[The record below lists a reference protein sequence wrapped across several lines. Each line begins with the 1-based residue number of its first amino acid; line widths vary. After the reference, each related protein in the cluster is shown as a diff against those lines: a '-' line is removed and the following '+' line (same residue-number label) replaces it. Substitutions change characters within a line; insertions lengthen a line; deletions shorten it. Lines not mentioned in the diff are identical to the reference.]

1 MKAKKIA
8 ALGLSLM
15 MTMSLCGDVLA
26 ADIPV
31 QEETAVVSVEDIAGE
46 TEDEEITFA
55 ESTDEGTGEN
65 VGDAETDVEI
75 ALESEDG
82 EEESVE
88 DAFSSEENTA
98 ALEDEDIAAYRELD
112 ESDADDIFSWYE
124 TEDGTVTIGAYCG
137 KESVVTIP
145 SELGGHVVTTLDGIF
160 NNSAGS
166 PVMEVIIPDS
176 VQTIEKSFM
185 NCPNLT
191 KITLGSG
198 VTSIDKYTFWD
209 CPKLKTVIVSDK
221 NTTYSAENGILYNK
235 AKTEIKYVCEGIS
248 GNIKISDKVEEIKD
262 CQFWERSGM
271 TGITLP
277 NGLKRIGRD
286 AFYYCTGLTSV
297 VIPDSVQEI
306 DMWAFKG
313 CYGIRSVSLGRGVKY
328 LHDSFT
334 DSKVLKSIVIPPEVK
349 GMEHY
354 AVGYYYDSD
363 ANEMVQV
370 RDFVIYGEKGSAAEK
385 YAKEYGF
392 TFVSKSF
399 SDGTSSETQNYN
411 TITASNKTMTVSAS
425 KARTWAINAKAKGG
439 AKLSYKSSNAK
450 VKVSSTGKVTIPKKF
465 TGTVKIT
472 ITASATKAYAKTS
485 KVVTLT
491 VKKAANPMKVTTK
504 NQKIKA
510 SAIKKKAKTF
520 TIKVTKAQGKVT
532 YKSSASKY
540 IKVAKNGKV
549 TIRKR
554 TPKGKYKI
562 TVTAAGKGIY
572 GKKSKVITIIVK

>member
-31 QEETAVVSVEDIAGE
+31 QEEAAVVSVEDIAGE

-55 ESTDEGTGEN
+55 ESADEGTGEN
-65 VGDAETDVEI
+65 VGDAETDEEI
-75 ALESEDG
+75 AVESEDG

-98 ALEDEDIAAYRELD
+98 ALEDEDIAAHRELD
-112 ESDADDIFSWYE
+112 ESDADDIFAWYE
-124 TEDGTVTIGAYCG
+124 TEDGTVTITAYWG
-137 KESVVTIP
+137 KESVVKIP
-145 SELGGHVVTTLDGIF
+145 SELKGHAVTTLDNVF
-160 NNSAGS
+160 SNSSA
-166 PVMEVIIPDS
+166 VTEVIIPDS
-176 VQTIEKSFM
+176 VQTIKKSFM
-185 NCPNLT
+185 NWPNLT

-198 VTSIDKYTFWD
+198 VSEIDDTYTFFE
-209 CPKLKTVIVSDK
+209 CPKLKTMIVSDK

-248 GNIKISDKVEEIKD
+248 GDIKISDKVEEIKD
-262 CQFWERSGM
+262 RQFWERSGM

-277 NGLKRIGRD
+277 NGLKRIGRN

-334 DSKVLKSIVIPPEVK
+334 DSKVLTSIVIPPEVK

-385 YAKEYGF
+385 YANEYGF

-399 SDGTSSETQNYN
+399 SGGTSSDTQNYN
-411 TITASNKTMTVSAS
+411 IITASNKTMTVSAS
-425 KARTWAINAKAKGG
+425 KVRTWSINAKTKGG

-465 TGTVKIT
+465 AGTVKIT

-572 GKKSKVITIIVK
+572 GKKSKVITITVK

>member
-31 QEETAVVSVEDIAGE
+31 QEEATVVSVEDIAGE

-55 ESTDEGTGEN
+55 ESADEGTGEN
-65 VGDAETDVEI
+65 VGDAETDEEI
-75 ALESEDG
+75 AVESEDG

-112 ESDADDIFSWYE
+112 EDNGDEIFSWNE
-124 TEDGTVTIGAYCG
+124 TEDGTVTITAYLG
-137 KESVVTIP
+137 KESVVMIP
-145 SELGGHVVTTLDGIF
+145 SELKGHAVTTLDTVF
-160 NNSAGS
+160 SNSSA
-166 PVMEVIIPDS
+166 VTEVIIPDS
-176 VQTIEKSFM
+176 VQTIKKSFM
-185 NCPNLT
+185 NWPNLT

-198 VTSIDKYTFWD
+198 VTSIDEYTFWD

-221 NTTYSAENGILYNK
+221 NTAYSAENSILYNK
-235 AKTEIKYVCEGIS
+235 AKTKIEHVFEGIS
-248 GNIKISDKVEEIKD
+248 GNIKISDKVEEIED
-262 CQFWERSGM
+262 HQFEDRPGI

-277 NGLKRIGRD
+277 GGLKRIGYA
-286 AFYYCTGLTSV
+286 AFQNCTGLTSV

-306 DMWAFKG
+306 YMWAFYG
-313 CYGIRSVSLGRGVKY
+313 CSSLSSVSIGRGVKSIY
-328 LHDSFT
+328 SPAFGNCA
-334 DSKVLKSIVIPPEVK
+334 SLKSLVIPPEVTW
-349 GMEHY
+349 MEQY

-363 ANEMVQV
+363 AGKDVQV
-370 RDFVIYGEKGSAAEK
+370 RDFVIYGEKGSEAER
-385 YAKEYGF
+385 YANEYGF

-399 SDGTSSETQNYN
+399 SGGTSSDTQNYN
-411 TITASNKTMTVSAS
+411 IITASNKTMTVSAS
-425 KARTWAINAKAKGG
+425 KARTWSINAKAKGG

-465 TGTVKIT
+465 AGTVKIT

-540 IKVAKNGKV
+540 IKVARNGKV

-572 GKKSKVITIIVK
+572 GKKSKVITITVK

>member
-15 MTMSLCGDVLA
+15 MAMSLGGDVLA

-31 QEETAVVSVEDIAGE
+31 QEEAAVVSVEDIAGE

-55 ESTDEGTGEN
+55 ESADEGTYEDA
-65 VGDAETDVEI
+65 GDTEDDVEI
-75 ALESEDG
+75 AIESEVG

-112 ESDADDIFSWYE
+112 EDNGDEIFSWHE
-124 TEDGTVTIGAYCG
+124 TEDGTVTITAYWG

-145 SELGGHVVTTLDGIF
+145 SELKGHAVTTLDAVF
-160 NNSAGS
+160 SNSSA
-166 PVMEVIIPDS
+166 VTEVIIPDS
-176 VQTIEKSFM
+176 VQTIKKSFM
-185 NCPNLT
+185 NWPNLT

-198 VTSIDKYTFWD
+198 VTSIDEYTFFE

-221 NTTYSAENGILYNK
+221 NTAYSAENSILYNK
-235 AKTEIKYVCEGIS
+235 AKTKIEHVFEGIS
-248 GNIKISDKVEEIKD
+248 GNIKISDKVEEIED
-262 CQFWERSGM
+262 HQFEDRPGI
-271 TGITLP
+271 TGITLSG
-277 NGLKRIGRD
+277 GLKRIGYA
-286 AFYYCTGLTSV
+286 AFKNCTGLTSV

-306 DMWAFKG
+306 YMWAFYG
-313 CYGIRSVSLGRGVKY
+313 CSSLSSVSIGRGVKSIY
-328 LHDSFT
+328 SPAFGNCA
-334 DSKVLKSIVIPPEVK
+334 SLKSLVIPPEVTY
-349 GMEHY
+349 MEQH

-363 ANEMVQV
+363 AGKDVQV
-370 RDFVIYGEKGSAAEK
+370 RDFIIYGEKGSTAEK
-385 YAKEYGF
+385 YANQYGF

-399 SDGTSSETQNYN
+399 SGGTSSDAQNYN
-411 TITASNKTMTVSAS
+411 TIIASNKTMAASAS

-465 TGTVKIT
+465 AGTVKIT

-520 TIKVTKAQGKVT
+520 TVKVTKAQGKVT

-572 GKKSKVITIIVK
+572 GKKSKVITITIK

>member
-31 QEETAVVSVEDIAGE
+31 QEETASISVEDTVGE

-55 ESTDEGTGEN
+55 ESVDEGTDEDS
-65 VGDAETDVEI
+65 GDAEDDVEI

-82 EEESVE
+82 EENDE
-88 DAFSSEENTA
+88 DVFSSEENTA
-98 ALEDEDIAAYRELD
+98 ALEGEDVATYRELD
-112 ESDADDIFSWYE
+112 EDNGDETFSWHE
-124 TEDGTVTIGAYCG
+124 TEDGTVTITAYWG

-145 SELGGHVVTTLDGIF
+145 SELKGHAVTTLDAVF
-160 NNSAGS
+160 SNS
-166 PVMEVIIPDS
+166 PTVTEVIIPDS
-176 VQTIEKSFM
+176 VQTIKKSFM
-185 NCPNLT
+185 GWPNLT
-191 KITLGSG
+191 KVTLGSG
-198 VTSIDKYTFWD
+198 VTSIDEYTFFE

-221 NTTYSAENGILYNK
+221 NTAYSAENSILYNK
-235 AKTEIKYVCEGIS
+235 AKTKIEHVFEGIS
-248 GNIKISDKVEEIKD
+248 GNIKISDKIEEIED
-262 CQFWERSGM
+262 HQFEDRPGI

-277 NGLKRIGRD
+277 SGLKRIGYA
-286 AFYYCTGLTSV
+286 AFENCTGLTSV

-306 DMWAFKG
+306 YMWAFNG
-313 CYGIRSVSLGRGVKY
+313 CSSLSSVSIGRGVKSIY
-328 LHDSFT
+328 SPAFGNCA
-334 DSKVLKSIVIPPEVK
+334 SLKSLVIPPEVTW
-349 GMEHY
+349 MEQY
-354 AVGYYYDSD
+354 AVGYYYNSD
-363 ANEMVQV
+363 VGETVQV
-370 RDFVIYGEKGSAAEK
+370 KDFVIYGEKGSAAEK
-385 YAKEYGF
+385 YANQYGF

-399 SDGTSSETQNYN
+399 SGGTSSDTQNYN
-411 TITASNKTMTVSAS
+411 TITASGKTMTVSAS
-425 KARTWAINAKAKGG
+425 KARTWSINAKAKGG

-485 KVVTLT
+485 KVVALT

-510 SAIKKKAKTF
+510 SAIKKKAKTL

-532 YKSSASKY
+532 YKSSAAKY

-549 TIRKR
+549 TIKKR

-572 GKKSKVITIIVK
+572 GKKSSVVTITVK

>member
-31 QEETAVVSVEDIAGE
+31 QEETAAVSVEDIAGE

-55 ESTDEGTGEN
+55 ESTDEVMNEET
-65 VGDAETDVEI
+65 GDAADDVEI
-75 ALESEDG
+75 TLESED
-82 EEESVE
+82 EEEENDENV
-88 DAFSSEENTA
+88 FSSEENTE
-98 ALEDEDIAAYRELD
+98 ALEGEDVATYRELD
-112 ESDADDIFSWYE
+112 ESDADDIFSWHE
-124 TEDGTVTIGAYCG
+124 TEDGTVTITAYWG

-145 SELGGHVVTTLDGIF
+145 SELKGHAVTTLDGF
-160 NNSAGS
+160 FSNSS
-166 PVMEVIIPDS
+166 VVTEVIIPDS

-185 NCPNLT
+185 NWPNLT

-198 VTSIDKYTFWD
+198 VREIDDTYTFFE

-248 GNIKISDKVEEIKD
+248 GNIKISDKVEEIKER
-262 CQFWERSGM
+262 QFWERSGM

-277 NGLKRIGRD
+277 NGLKRIGRN

-328 LHDSFT
+328 LYDSFT
-334 DSKVLKSIVIPPEVK
+334 DSKLLTSIVIPPEVK
-349 GMEHY
+349 GMEQY

-385 YAKEYGF
+385 YANQYGF

-399 SDGTSSETQNYN
+399 SGGTASDTQNYN
-411 TITASNKTMTVSAS
+411 TITASGKTMTVSAS
-425 KARTWAINAKAKGG
+425 KARTWSINAKAKGG

-491 VKKAANPMKVTTK
+491 VKKVANPMKVTTK

-532 YKSSASKY
+532 YKSSAAKY

-549 TIRKR
+549 TIKKR
-554 TPKGKYKI
+554 TPKGTYKI

-572 GKKSKVITIIVK
+572 GKKSSVVTITIK

>member
-31 QEETAVVSVEDIAGE
+31 QEEATVVSVEDIAGE

-55 ESTDEGTGEN
+55 ESADEGTGEN
-65 VGDAETDVEI
+65 VGDAETDEEI
-75 ALESEDG
+75 AVESEDG

-112 ESDADDIFSWYE
+112 EDNGDEIFSWNE
-124 TEDGTVTIGAYCG
+124 TEDGTVTITAYLG
-137 KESVVTIP
+137 KESVVMIP
-145 SELGGHVVTTLDGIF
+145 SELKGHAVTTLDTVF
-160 NNSAGS
+160 SNSSA
-166 PVMEVIIPDS
+166 VTEVIIPDS
-176 VQTIEKSFM
+176 VQTIKKSFM
-185 NCPNLT
+185 NWPNLT

-198 VTSIDKYTFWD
+198 VTSIDEYTFWD

-221 NTTYSAENGILYNK
+221 NTAYSAENSILYNK
-235 AKTEIKYVCEGIS
+235 AKTKIEHVFEGIS
-248 GNIKISDKVEEIKD
+248 GNIKISDKVEEIED
-262 CQFWERSGM
+262 HQFEDRPGI

-277 NGLKRIGRD
+277 GGLKRIGYA
-286 AFYYCTGLTSV
+286 AFQNCTGLTSV

-306 DMWAFKG
+306 YMWAFYG
-313 CYGIRSVSLGRGVKY
+313 CSSLSSVSIGRGVKSIY
-328 LHDSFT
+328 SPAFGNCA
-334 DSKVLKSIVIPPEVK
+334 SLKSLVIPPEVTW
-349 GMEHY
+349 MEQY

-363 ANEMVQV
+363 AGKDVQV
-370 RDFVIYGEKGSAAEK
+370 RDFVIYGEKGSEAER
-385 YAKEYGF
+385 YANEYGF

-399 SDGTSSETQNYN
+399 SGGTSSDTQNYN
-411 TITASNKTMTVSAS
+411 IITASNKTMTVSAS
-425 KARTWAINAKAKGG
+425 KVRTWSINAKTKGG

-465 TGTVKIT
+465 AGTVKIT

-572 GKKSKVITIIVK
+572 GKKSKVITITVK

>member
-15 MTMSLCGDVLA
+15 MAMSLGGDVLA

-31 QEETAVVSVEDIAGE
+31 QEEAAVVSVEDIAGE

-55 ESTDEGTGEN
+55 ESADEGTYEDA
-65 VGDAETDVEI
+65 GDTEDDVEI
-75 ALESEDG
+75 AIESEVG

-112 ESDADDIFSWYE
+112 EDNGDEIFSWHE
-124 TEDGTVTIGAYCG
+124 TEDGTVTITAYWG

-145 SELGGHVVTTLDGIF
+145 SELKGHAVTTLDAVF
-160 NNSAGS
+160 SNSSA
-166 PVMEVIIPDS
+166 VTEVIIPDS
-176 VQTIEKSFM
+176 VQTIKKSFM
-185 NCPNLT
+185 NWPNLT

-198 VTSIDKYTFWD
+198 VTSIDEYTFFE

-221 NTTYSAENGILYNK
+221 NTAYSAENSILYNK
-235 AKTEIKYVCEGIS
+235 AKTKIEHVFEGIS
-248 GNIKISDKVEEIKD
+248 GNIKISDKVEEIED
-262 CQFWERSGM
+262 HQFEDRPGI
-271 TGITLP
+271 TGITLSG
-277 NGLKRIGRD
+277 GLKRIGYA
-286 AFYYCTGLTSV
+286 AFKNCTGLTSV

-306 DMWAFKG
+306 YMWAFYG
-313 CYGIRSVSLGRGVKY
+313 CSSLSSVSIGRGVKSIY
-328 LHDSFT
+328 SPAFGNCA
-334 DSKVLKSIVIPPEVK
+334 SLKSLVIPPEVTY
-349 GMEHY
+349 MEQH

-363 ANEMVQV
+363 AGKDVQV
-370 RDFVIYGEKGSAAEK
+370 RDFVIYGEKGSTAEK
-385 YAKEYGF
+385 YANQYGF

-399 SDGTSSETQNYN
+399 SGGTSSDTQNYN
-411 TITASNKTMTVSAS
+411 IITASGKTMTVSAS

-465 TGTVKIT
+465 AGTVKIT

-520 TIKVTKAQGKVT
+520 TVKVTKAQGKVT

-572 GKKSKVITIIVK
+572 GKKSKVITITIK

>member
-15 MTMSLCGDVLA
+15 MAMSLGGDVLA

-31 QEETAVVSVEDIAGE
+31 QEEAAVVSVEDIAGE

-55 ESTDEGTGEN
+55 ESADEGTYEDA
-65 VGDAETDVEI
+65 GDTEDDVEI
-75 ALESEDG
+75 AIESEVG

-112 ESDADDIFSWYE
+112 EDNGDEIFSWHE
-124 TEDGTVTIGAYCG
+124 TEDGTVTITAYWG

-145 SELGGHVVTTLDGIF
+145 SELKGHAVTTLDAVF
-160 NNSAGS
+160 SNSSA
-166 PVMEVIIPDS
+166 VTEVIIPDS
-176 VQTIEKSFM
+176 VQTIKKSFM
-185 NCPNLT
+185 NWPNLT

-198 VTSIDKYTFWD
+198 VTSIDEYTFFE

-221 NTTYSAENGILYNK
+221 NTAYSAENSILYNK
-235 AKTEIKYVCEGIS
+235 AKTKIEHVFEGIS
-248 GNIKISDKVEEIKD
+248 GNIKISDKVEEIED
-262 CQFWERSGM
+262 HQFEDRPGI
-271 TGITLP
+271 TGITLSG
-277 NGLKRIGRD
+277 GLKRID
-286 AFYYCTGLTSV
+286 YAAFKNCTGLTSV

-306 DMWAFKG
+306 YMWAFYG
-313 CYGIRSVSLGRGVKY
+313 CSSLSSVSIGRGVKSIY
-328 LHDSFT
+328 SPAFGNCA
-334 DSKVLKSIVIPPEVK
+334 SLKSLVIPPEVTY
-349 GMEHY
+349 MEQH

-363 ANEMVQV
+363 AGKDVQV

-385 YAKEYGF
+385 YANEYGF

-399 SDGTSSETQNYN
+399 SGGTSSDTQNYN
-411 TITASNKTMTVSAS
+411 IITASGKTMTVSAS

-465 TGTVKIT
+465 AGTVKIT

-520 TIKVTKAQGKVT
+520 TVKVTKAQGKVT

-572 GKKSKVITIIVK
+572 GKKSKVITITIK

>member
-1 MKAKKIA
+1 MKAKKMA
-8 ALGLSLM
+8 ALGLSFM

-31 QEETAVVSVEDIAGE
+31 QEEREAVSVEDAAGE

-55 ESTDEGTGEN
+55 ESADEGTDEKT
-65 VGDAETDVEI
+65 GDTEDDEEI
-75 ALESEDG
+75 TVESEDG
-82 EEESVE
+82 EEKKDENV
-88 DAFSSEENTA
+88 FSSEENTA
-98 ALEDEDIAAYRELD
+98 AFEGEDVVTYQ
-112 ESDADDIFSWYE
+112 ESDYDDDIFEYH
-124 TEDGTVTIGAYCG
+124 TNEDGTLTLISYKGT
-137 KESVVTIP
+137 KNIVTIP
-145 SELGGHVVTTLDGIF
+145 SECDGHTVTALKWAF
-160 NNSAGS
+160 NTCTECS
-166 PVMEVIIPDS
+166 VMEVIIPDT
-176 VQTIEKSFM
+176 VQTIEHSFEA
-185 NCPNLT
+185 CPNIT
-191 KITLGSG
+191 KIVLGSG
-198 VTSIDKYTFWD
+198 VTSIDEEAFD
-209 CPKLKTVIVSDK
+209 GCPNLKTIIVSDE
-221 NTTYSAENGILYNK
+221 NTAYSAEGSILYNK
-235 AKTEIKYVCEGIS
+235 EKTEIQDVLEGIS
-248 GNIKISDKVEEIKD
+248 GNVKISDKVEEIKNS
-262 CQFWERSGM
+262 QFWGRSELKGV
-271 TGITLP
+271 TLP
-277 NGLKRIGRD
+277 SGLKRIGYN
-286 AFYYCTGLTSV
+286 AFRGCTGLMGI

-306 DMWAFKG
+306 DPGAFKECSG
-313 CYGIRSVSLGRGVKY
+313 LRSVSLGRGIKHLY
-328 LHDSFT
+328 GSFT
-334 DSKVLKSIVIPPEVK
+334 DSISLTNIVIPPEVTE
-349 GMEHY
+349 MDQY
-354 AVGYYYDSD
+354 AVGYYYNSFLDK
-363 ANEMVQV
+363 EVKIKG
-370 RDFVIYGEKGSAAEK
+370 FIIYGEKGSEAER
-385 YAKEYGF
+385 YANEYGF

-399 SDGTSSETQNYN
+399 SGGTSSDTQNYN
-411 TITASNKTMTVSAS
+411 IITASNKTMTVSAS
-425 KARTWAINAKAKGG
+425 KVRTWSINAKTKGG

-540 IKVAKNGKV
+540 IKVARNGKV

>member
-31 QEETAVVSVEDIAGE
+31 QEEAVVSVEDIAGE

-55 ESTDEGTGEN
+55 ESTDEGMYEDTGDSEDN
-65 VGDAETDVEI
+65 VEI

-98 ALEDEDIAAYRELD
+98 ALEDEDIASHRELD
-112 ESDADDIFSWYE
+112 ESDADDIFAWYE
-124 TEDGTVTIGAYCG
+124 TEDGTVTITAYWG

-145 SELGGHVVTTLDGIF
+145 SELKGHAVTTLDNVF
-160 NNSAGS
+160 SNSSA
-166 PVMEVIIPDS
+166 VTEVIIPDS
-176 VQTIEKSFM
+176 VQTIKKSFM
-185 NCPNLT
+185 NWPNLT

-198 VTSIDKYTFWD
+198 VSEIDDTYTFFE
-209 CPKLKTVIVSDK
+209 CPKLKTMIVSDK

-248 GNIKISDKVEEIKD
+248 GDIKISDKVEEIKD

-277 NGLKRIGRD
+277 NGLKRIGRN

-334 DSKVLKSIVIPPEVK
+334 DSKVLTSIVIPPEVK

-385 YAKEYGF
+385 YANEYGF
-392 TFVSKSF
+392 TFISKSF
-399 SDGTSSETQNYN
+399 SGGTSSDTQNYN
-411 TITASNKTMTVSAS
+411 IITASNKTMTVSAS

-439 AKLSYKSSNAK
+439 AKLNYKSSNAK

-465 TGTVKIT
+465 AGTVKIT

-520 TIKVTKAQGKVT
+520 MIKVTKAQGKVT

-572 GKKSKVITIIVK
+572 GKKSKVITITVK

>member
-31 QEETAVVSVEDIAGE
+31 QEEAAVVSVEDIAGE

-55 ESTDEGTGEN
+55 ESADEGTGEN
-65 VGDAETDVEI
+65 VGDAETDEEI
-75 ALESEDG
+75 AVESEDG

-98 ALEDEDIAAYRELD
+98 ALEDEDIAAHRELD
-112 ESDADDIFSWYE
+112 ESDADDIFAWYE
-124 TEDGTVTIGAYCG
+124 TEDGTVTITAYWG
-137 KESVVTIP
+137 KESVVKIP
-145 SELGGHVVTTLDGIF
+145 SELKGHAVTTLDNVF
-160 NNSAGS
+160 SNSSA
-166 PVMEVIIPDS
+166 VTEVIIPDS
-176 VQTIEKSFM
+176 VQTIKKSFM
-185 NCPNLT
+185 NWPNLT

-198 VTSIDKYTFWD
+198 VSEIDDTYTFFE
-209 CPKLKTVIVSDK
+209 CPKLKTMIVSDK

-248 GNIKISDKVEEIKD
+248 GDIKISDKVEEIKD
-262 CQFWERSGM
+262 RQFWERSGM

-277 NGLKRIGRD
+277 NGLKRIGRN

-334 DSKVLKSIVIPPEVK
+334 DSKVLTSIVIPPEVK

-385 YAKEYGF
+385 YANEYGF

-399 SDGTSSETQNYN
+399 SGGTSSDTQNYN
-411 TITASNKTMTVSAS
+411 IITASNKTMTVSAS
-425 KARTWAINAKAKGG
+425 KVRTWSINAKAKGG

-465 TGTVKIT
+465 AGTVKIT

-572 GKKSKVITIIVK
+572 GKKSKVITITVK

>member
-31 QEETAVVSVEDIAGE
+31 QEEATVVSVEDIAGE

-55 ESTDEGTGEN
+55 ESADEGTGEN
-65 VGDAETDVEI
+65 VGDAETDEEI
-75 ALESEDG
+75 AVESEDG

-112 ESDADDIFSWYE
+112 EDNGDEIFSWNE
-124 TEDGTVTIGAYCG
+124 TEDGTVTITAYLG

-145 SELGGHVVTTLDGIF
+145 SELKGHAVTTLDTVF
-160 NNSAGS
+160 SNSSA
-166 PVMEVIIPDS
+166 VTEVIIPDS
-176 VQTIEKSFM
+176 VQTIKKSFM
-185 NCPNLT
+185 NWPNLT

-198 VTSIDKYTFWD
+198 VTSIDEYTFWD

-221 NTTYSAENGILYNK
+221 NTAYSAENSILYNK
-235 AKTEIKYVCEGIS
+235 AKTKIEHVFEGIS
-248 GNIKISDKVEEIKD
+248 GNIKISDKVEEIED
-262 CQFWERSGM
+262 HQFEDRPGI

-277 NGLKRIGRD
+277 GGLKRIGYA
-286 AFYYCTGLTSV
+286 AFQNCTGLTSV

-306 DMWAFKG
+306 YMWAFYG
-313 CYGIRSVSLGRGVKY
+313 CSSLSSVSIGRGVKSIY
-328 LHDSFT
+328 SPAFGNCA
-334 DSKVLKSIVIPPEVK
+334 SLKSLVIPPEVTW
-349 GMEHY
+349 MEQY

-363 ANEMVQV
+363 AGKDVQV

-385 YAKEYGF
+385 YANEYGF

-399 SDGTSSETQNYN
+399 SGGTSSDTQNYN
-411 TITASNKTMTVSAS
+411 IITASGKTMTVSAS

-572 GKKSKVITIIVK
+572 GKKSKVITITVK

>member
-31 QEETAVVSVEDIAGE
+31 QEEPATISVEDIAGE

-55 ESTDEGTGEN
+55 ESADEGTGEN
-65 VGDAETDVEI
+65 VGDTETDDEI
-75 ALESEDG
+75 AIESEDR
-82 EEESVE
+82 EESVE
-88 DAFSSEENTA
+88 DALSTEENTA
-98 ALEDEDIAAYRELD
+98 ALEGEDIEAYR
-112 ESDADDIFSWYE
+112 
-124 TEDGTVTIGAYCG
+124 
-137 KESVVTIP
+137 
-145 SELGGHVVTTLDGIF
+145 
-160 NNSAGS
+160 AGS
-166 PVMEVIIPDS
+166 AVTEIIIPDS
-176 VQTIEKSFM
+176 VQTIKGSFM
-185 NCPNLT
+185 SCQNLT
-191 KITLGSG
+191 KITLGRG
-198 VTSIDKYTFWD
+198 VTSIDKYTFFE
-209 CPKLKTVIVSDK
+209 CPKLKNVIVSDK
-221 NTTYSAENGILYNK
+221 NTAYSAENSILYNK
-235 AKTEIKYVCEGIS
+235 AKTKIEHVFEGIS
-248 GNIKISDKVEEIKD
+248 GNIKISDKVEEIED
-262 CQFWERSGM
+262 HQFEDRPGI
-271 TGITLP
+271 TGITLSG
-277 NGLKRIGRD
+277 GLKRIGYA
-286 AFYYCTGLTSV
+286 AFKNCTGLTSV

-306 DMWAFKG
+306 YMWAFYG
-313 CYGIRSVSLGRGVKY
+313 CSSLSSVSIGRGVKSIY
-328 LHDSFT
+328 SPAFGNCA
-334 DSKVLKSIVIPPEVK
+334 SLKSLVIPPEVTY
-349 GMEHY
+349 MEQH

-363 ANEMVQV
+363 AGKDVQV
-370 RDFVIYGEKGSAAEK
+370 RDFIIYGEKGSTAEK
-385 YAKEYGF
+385 YANQNGF

-399 SDGTSSETQNYN
+399 SGGTSSDAQNYN

-425 KARTWAINAKAKGG
+425 KARIWAINAKAKGG

-465 TGTVKIT
+465 AGTVKIT

-572 GKKSKVITIIVK
+572 GKKSKVITITIK

>member
-31 QEETAVVSVEDIAGE
+31 QEEAVVSVEDIAGE

-55 ESTDEGTGEN
+55 ESTDEGMYEDTGDSEDN
-65 VGDAETDVEI
+65 VEI

-98 ALEDEDIAAYRELD
+98 ALEDEDIASHRELD
-112 ESDADDIFSWYE
+112 ESDADDIFAWYE
-124 TEDGTVTIGAYCG
+124 TEDGTVTITAYWG

-145 SELGGHVVTTLDGIF
+145 SELKGHAVTTLDNVF
-160 NNSAGS
+160 SNSSA
-166 PVMEVIIPDS
+166 VTEVIIPDS
-176 VQTIEKSFM
+176 VQTIKKSFM
-185 NCPNLT
+185 NWPNLT

-198 VTSIDKYTFWD
+198 VSEIDDTYTFFE
-209 CPKLKTVIVSDK
+209 CPKLKTMIVSDK

-248 GNIKISDKVEEIKD
+248 GDIKISDKVEEIKD

-277 NGLKRIGRD
+277 NGLKRIGRN

-334 DSKVLKSIVIPPEVK
+334 DSKVLTSIVIPPEVK

-385 YAKEYGF
+385 YANEYGF
-392 TFVSKSF
+392 TFISKSF
-399 SDGTSSETQNYN
+399 SGGTSSDTQNYN
-411 TITASNKTMTVSAS
+411 IITASNKTMTVSAS

-439 AKLSYKSSNAK
+439 AKLNYKSSNAK

-465 TGTVKIT
+465 AGTVKIT

-572 GKKSKVITIIVK
+572 GKKSKVITITVK

>member
-31 QEETAVVSVEDIAGE
+31 QEEATVVSVEDIAGE

-55 ESTDEGTGEN
+55 ESADEGTGEN
-65 VGDAETDVEI
+65 VGDAETDEEI
-75 ALESEDG
+75 AVESEDG

-112 ESDADDIFSWYE
+112 EDNGDEIFSWNE
-124 TEDGTVTIGAYCG
+124 TEDGTVTITAYLG

-145 SELGGHVVTTLDGIF
+145 SELKGHAVTTLDTVF
-160 NNSAGS
+160 SNSSA
-166 PVMEVIIPDS
+166 VTEVIIPDS
-176 VQTIEKSFM
+176 VQTIKKSFM
-185 NCPNLT
+185 NWPNLT

-198 VTSIDKYTFWD
+198 VTSIDEYTFWD

-221 NTTYSAENGILYNK
+221 NTAYSAENSILYNK
-235 AKTEIKYVCEGIS
+235 AKTKIEHVFEGIS
-248 GNIKISDKVEEIKD
+248 GNIKISDKVEEIED
-262 CQFWERSGM
+262 HQFEDRPGI

-277 NGLKRIGRD
+277 GGLKRIGYA
-286 AFYYCTGLTSV
+286 AFQNCTGLTSV

-306 DMWAFKG
+306 YMWAFYG
-313 CYGIRSVSLGRGVKY
+313 CSSLSSVSIGRGVKSIY
-328 LHDSFT
+328 SPAFGNCA
-334 DSKVLKSIVIPPEVK
+334 SLKSLVIPPEVTW
-349 GMEHY
+349 MEQY

-363 ANEMVQV
+363 AGKDVQV

-385 YAKEYGF
+385 YANEYGF

-399 SDGTSSETQNYN
+399 SGGTSSDTQNYN
-411 TITASNKTMTVSAS
+411 IITASGKTMTVSAS

-532 YKSSASKY
+532 YKSSAAKY

-572 GKKSKVITIIVK
+572 GKKSKVITITVK